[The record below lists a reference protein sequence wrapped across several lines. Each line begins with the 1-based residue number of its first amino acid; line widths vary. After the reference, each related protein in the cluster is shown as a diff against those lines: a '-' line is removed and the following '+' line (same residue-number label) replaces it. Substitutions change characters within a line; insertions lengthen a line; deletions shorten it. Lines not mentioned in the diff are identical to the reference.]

1 MKTTRPESVPL
12 PPSAPVQP
20 TERTL
25 HGETVVDAFG
35 WMRDHADP
43 RLREYLVREREYFD
57 GYAREIGPL
66 IDELVAG
73 AGRRKVGERPFS
85 WRLGDHEYSTR
96 LADEGGRY
104 TRYVRRELSED
115 GEPEVVLDLGDL
127 AKGHDFTRIG
137 LFEPSPDGRWLAYSV
152 DHVGY
157 ESYELRFRD
166 LATGTDLPRTRQETY
181 YTGAWDASSSTFVYV
196 VHDAAMRPY
205 RVLAHDLTADP
216 GVPDAVLWNEEDEHF
231 TTTVRTTR
239 THDWLVITNQSRTTT
254 EELLLPTDDFTATPR
269 PVMPR
274 RHGRVYFADHQ
285 RTTREDR
292 LVALVAEGREERRL
306 VGLPLAELETQ
317 QWREIL
323 ERRADTAWQRLDV
336 FAAGL
341 LLSGHRRGTTVFT
354 LLGPDGA
361 TRDVTPAS
369 PGGCLIFEGRRDA
382 LRVQMDQRTTYE
394 ADDVVLTEHT
404 LSGPP
409 RYRRLSLRTGAC
421 DTLDEVAVA
430 GFDPGDYRTRKL
442 FAESA
447 DGTAIPVTIA
457 HRADVRPD
465 GGNPAVVF
473 CYGAYER
480 PWEPVFSQE
489 VLSLLDR
496 GFVYAIA
503 HVRGGGEL
511 GRCGWFDGSM
521 LATPQSFRDLAAA
534 RDHLVATGWAH
545 AGGVVAHGSCAGGVA
560 VGQAYTDT
568 PGKWAGVVAEAPACD
583 LLNAMLDEK
592 LPLTVNEWEEWG
604 DPRDPAIY
612 RSMREYVA
620 YENVSDLPRPPLL
633 VTAYAND
640 PRVLVHEPARWTAA
654 LRQADTHGNTILL
667 RTELGDGG
675 HHGPSGPAQVARAAA
690 EITAFVVESAA
701 RGMAAG
707 VDDRVQGTTA

>member
-1 MKTTRPESVPL
+1 MSTTGSGT
-12 PPSAPVQP
+12 PPRTPPAAPVQP

-43 RLREYLVREREYFD
+43 RLRAYLEAEREYFD
-57 GYAREIGPL
+57 SYAAGLDPL
-66 IDELVAG
+66 VGDLVAEAG
-73 AGRRKVGERPFS
+73 QRTAAGRSFS
-85 WRLGDHEYSTR
+85 WRIGDHEYTTR
-96 LADEGGRY
+96 PPDEGGRY
-104 TRYVRRELSED
+104 TRYLRRDVRGT

-127 AKGHDFTRIG
+127 ARGHDFTRIG
-137 LFEPSPDGRWLAYSV
+137 VFEPSPDGRLLAYSV

-166 LATGTDLPRTRQETY
+166 LTTGADLPRTRPETY
-181 YTGAWDASSSTFVYV
+181 YTGVWDAASAKFCYV

-205 RVLAHDLTADP
+205 RVLAHDVTADP
-216 GVPDAVLWNEEDEHF
+216 GAPDAVLWDERDEHF
-231 TTTVRTTR
+231 TTTVRATR
-239 THDWLVITNQSRTTT
+239 TRDWLVVTNQSRTTT
-254 EELLLPTDDFTATPR
+254 EELLLPTGDLTAAPR

-274 RHGRVYFADHQ
+274 RHGQVYFADHQ
-285 RTTREDR
+285 RTAGQDR

-306 VGLPLAELETQ
+306 VALPLAGLDSQ
-317 QWREIL
+317 RWQEIL
-323 ERRADTAWQRLDV
+323 PRQPDTAWQRLDV

-341 LLSGHRRGTTVFT
+341 LLSGYRRGTTVFT
-354 LLGPDGA
+354 LLGPDGG
-361 TRDVTPAS
+361 TLDVTPDS
-369 PGGCLIFEGRRDA
+369 PGGCLLFEGRRDA
-382 LRVQMDQRTTYE
+382 LRVQMDQRTAYD
-394 ADDVVLTEHT
+394 ADEIELAEHT
-404 LSGPP
+404 LSAPP
-409 RYRRLSLRTGAC
+409 RHRRLSLRTGAHE
-421 DTLDEVAVA
+421 LLPPVAVPGLDPARFRTTKVFA
-430 GFDPGDYRTRKL
+430 GASGG
-442 FAESA
+442 AVV
-447 DGTAIPVTIA
+447 PVTLA

-465 GGNPAVVF
+465 GANPAVVS

-480 PWEPVFSQE
+480 PWEPSFSQD

-521 LATPQSFRDLAAA
+521 AATPASFHDLVAV

-545 AGGVVAHGSCAGGVA
+545 PAGVVASGSCAGGVA
-560 VGQAYTDT
+560 VGQAYTDE
-568 PGKWAGVVAEAPACD
+568 PGRWAGIIAEAPAVD

-592 LPLTVNEWEEWG
+592 LPLTINEWEEWG
-604 DPRDPAIY
+604 DPRDPAIH

-620 YENVSDLPRPPLL
+620 YENVSDRPRPPLL

-654 LRQADTHGNTILL
+654 LRQADTHGNVILL

-675 HHGPSGPAQVARAAA
+675 HHGPSGAAHVARAAA
-690 EITAFVVESAA
+690 QLTAFAIDAA
-701 RGMAAG
+701 TRSIQAAEGVRGTPA
-707 VDDRVQGTTA
+707 